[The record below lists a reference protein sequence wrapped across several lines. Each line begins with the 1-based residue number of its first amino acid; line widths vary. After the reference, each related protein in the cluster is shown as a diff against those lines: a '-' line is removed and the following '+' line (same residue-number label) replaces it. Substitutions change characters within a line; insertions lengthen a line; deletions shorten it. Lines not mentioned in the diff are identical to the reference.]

1 MFFQY
6 VLRLYMHKGE
16 KNMKKAR
23 YKAVV
28 IVIIILFLAAVFVY
42 FRPLRM
48 SDLVNDEQ
56 EIVLTQISMGVQNGE
71 PYMDSESY
79 NDLTKEQ
86 EQSIINLFQQY
97 TYRRTLS
104 TFLVSD
110 GSLSETGEQL
120 VDIFMDEDSELVC
133 SVIIS
138 NTGSI
143 SVNDRPYVLE
153 DPSRFIEELLQIV
166 E

>member
-1 MFFQY
+1 MPG
-6 VLRLYMHKGE
+6 KSGE
-16 KNMKKAR
+16 NMKKAR

-110 GSLSETGEQL
+110 GSLSETGDQL
-120 VDIFMDEDSELVC
+120 VDIFMYEDSELVC

-153 DPSRFIEELLQIV
+153 DPLRFIEELLQIV

>member
-1 MFFQY
+1 M
-6 VLRLYMHKGE
+6 
-16 KNMKKAR
+16 
-23 YKAVV
+23 
-28 IVIIILFLAAVFVY
+28 
-42 FRPLRM
+42 
-48 SDLVNDEQ
+48 D
-56 EIVLTQISMGVQNGE
+56 GE

-110 GSLSETGEQL
+110 GFLSETGDQL
-120 VDIFMDEDSELVC
+120 VDIFMYEDSELVC

-138 NTGSI
+138 NTGSV

-153 DPSRFIEELLQIV
+153 NPSRFIEELLQIV

>member
-1 MFFQY
+1 
-6 VLRLYMHKGE
+6 
-16 KNMKKAR
+16 MKKAR

-56 EIVLTQISMGVQNGE
+56 EILLTQISMGVQNGE

-97 TYRRTLS
+97 TYRRTPGTL
-104 TFLVSD
+104 FSD
-110 GSLSETGEQL
+110 GSISGAINNYIN
-120 VDIFMDEDSELVC
+120 IFVYEDSELVRTIIISDTGGMSLDSRVYAAQEPSALIQDII
-133 SVIIS
+133 SVIER
-138 NTGSI
+138 
-143 SVNDRPYVLE
+143 SVKD
-153 DPSRFIEELLQIV
+153 
-166 E
+166 

>member
-1 MFFQY
+1 
-6 VLRLYMHKGE
+6 
-16 KNMKKAR
+16 MKKAR

-86 EQSIINLFQQY
+86 ELLLFWFQMDLYLKQENSWSIFLCMRIQNL
-97 TYRRTLS
+97 
-104 TFLVSD
+104 
-110 GSLSETGEQL
+110 
-120 VDIFMDEDSELVC
+120 
-133 SVIIS
+133 SV
-138 NTGSI
+138 
-143 SVNDRPYVLE
+143 L
-153 DPSRFIEELLQIV
+153 
-166 E
+166 

>member
-1 MFFQY
+1 
-6 VLRLYMHKGE
+6 
-16 KNMKKAR
+16 MKKAR

-56 EIVLTQISMGVQNGE
+56 EIVLTQISMRVQNGE

-97 TYRRTLS
+97 TYRRSLS

-120 VDIFMDEDSELVC
+120 VDIFMYEDSELVS

-143 SVNDRPYVLE
+143 PVNDRPYVLE